1 MIKTNIFSIGGLVLG
16 ADIDYLTLHARSR
29 PSRVGQKVAVL
40 FWFYANIDKA
50 RLLISSC
57 YRFELLMRAWQLIFN
72 NMVLPQGFLTLIS
85 KNWSWPTF
93 QVPWGCC
100 RRLKVNMSSIV
111 NNEALCLLDVSTLSS
126 NSNFSRPPW
135 RDGTW
140 LDCIITDPPY
150 GIRETTYKVRNC

>member
-1 MIKTNIFSIGGLVLG
+1 MIEIWIFSIGGLVLG

-29 PSRVGQKVAVL
+29 PSRVGQKVAAL
-40 FWFYANIDKA
+40 FWFYAELS
-50 RLLISSC
+50 RLLISPAC
-57 YRFELLMRAWQLIFN
+57 RFELLMRAWQLTFN
-72 NMVLPQGFLTLIS
+72 NMVSPQGFLASLL
-85 KNWSWPTF
+85 KNWSRSTF

-111 NNEALCLLDVSTLSS
+111 NISALCLLNTLSS
-126 NSNFSRPPW
+126 NFDFSRPPW

-150 GIRETTYKVRNC
+150 GIRETTYKVTNC